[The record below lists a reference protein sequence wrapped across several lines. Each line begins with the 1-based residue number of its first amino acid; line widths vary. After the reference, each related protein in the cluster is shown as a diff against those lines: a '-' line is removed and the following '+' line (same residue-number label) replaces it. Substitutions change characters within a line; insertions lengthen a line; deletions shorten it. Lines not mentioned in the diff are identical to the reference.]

1 MRLSTGS
8 PRALHRFASAGALLL
23 ALLAAN
29 VGVGTAAHGSTA
41 RVATLAGAIPAPVS
55 HGALRV
61 RGTLRDGGVVVASGL
76 SWEPPQI
83 PPGDKL
89 LSFEVAVYW
98 RSCTATKTASRC
110 VVAADTT
117 STPFAA
123 HRYVVGH
130 ADVGR
135 HLRVIEKATAT
146 VETAPL
152 FSFRVTSASAITTT
166 SAVVGRYG
174 AGTTPRTEF
183 VNGTPEP
190 RTASKE
196 EYFQVDPPHFNAAD
210 GPAHMS
216 FRIDGGSWRPMP
228 ATRIFYTGK
237 RGVGTHRV
245 GVRTANTAGA
255 SLRSFGWRIVPMPAP
270 QACVRRLHRACWYPP
285 HLDSTG
291 HPMRWD
297 WQIGLPAPRER
308 TGARAVDIYDV
319 DGFLTTPAQLRRLH
333 RTWQA
338 ATLQHPK
345 AVCYLDL
352 AWEDYRPDGSPP
364 SRGGGFPAG
373 ALGKIYYGYPQ
384 ERWVDFRQLDALKP
398 MIDARIAMC
407 ARKGFDAVELD
418 DIDSFEPPSTTGF
431 NLTPGDAQNYLA
443 YIDNQV
449 HRAGMAVLW
458 KNTGILS
465 WWGRNYTDGAVVE
478 ECYTYSECLSSQV
491 AGGSNVGITCT
502 VLGGARP
509 CGFDDFTTD
518 TTSNQPTGKWVG
530 EAEYG
535 ADHFVCDPGQACP
548 HNRLFTT
555 YCGAIYS
562 QTYGFSAVK
571 FDVNLDGKTFFPCPN
586 GT

>member
-1 MRLSTGS
+1 
-8 PRALHRFASAGALLL
+8 
-23 ALLAAN
+23 
-29 VGVGTAAHGSTA
+29 
-41 RVATLAGAIPAPVS
+41 
-55 HGALRV
+55 
-61 RGTLRDGGVVVASGL
+61 
-76 SWEPPQI
+76 
-83 PPGDKL
+83 
-89 LSFEVAVYW
+89 
-98 RSCTATKTASRC
+98 